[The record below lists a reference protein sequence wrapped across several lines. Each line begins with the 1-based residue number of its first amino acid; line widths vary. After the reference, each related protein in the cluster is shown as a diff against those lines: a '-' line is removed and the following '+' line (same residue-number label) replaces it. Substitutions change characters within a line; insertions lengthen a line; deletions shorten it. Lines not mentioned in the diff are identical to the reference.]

1 MSDGP
6 DPNELLG
13 NFLKSNKSDHYNFE
27 KECDYKVSSGSLQF
41 DLCMN
46 GGFGPGLHRFTGL
59 TEGGK
64 TSEALEVMKNFLKT
78 VEKPRGL
85 YIKAEGRLAPEIR
98 ERSGVKF
105 VWSADEWEDGTCFVL
120 ETNIYETA
128 MTCIKQLID
137 NVKNPQKYCFILDS
151 VDGLT
156 AKNDASKGFE
166 EFAKIASGASIAA
179 RWCAQTSIALGKR
192 GHMAIFISQ
201 VRSEMRDQYSKEP
214 PRQSVATGGY
224 ALQHYANTCIQFQP
238 RYKADLILHNPSLKT
253 IDERKNPIIGH
264 FAKVLIAKSPNE
276 KSNVTLSYPVRYNRS
291 GGNSIW
297 IEKEVVDLLYA
308 WDFVEKKGSWIKP
321 TDDFKDL
328 LNDNKLEF
336 PEQIQ
341 GDNNLFKVLDEDE
354 KLCKFLIDYFKQQIT
369 S

>member
-6 DPNELLG
+6 DPNDILG

-27 KECDYKVSSGSLQF
+27 EEFDYKVSSGSLQF

-64 TSEALEVMKNFLKT
+64 TSEALEVMNNFLT
-78 VEKPRGL
+78 SMEKPRGL
-85 YIKAEGRLAPEIR
+85 YIKAEGRLSKEVR

-105 VWSADEWEDGTCFVL
+105 VWSADEWVDGTCFVL

-137 NVKNPQKYCFILDS
+137 DEKNKQKYCFILDS
-151 VDGLT
+151 VDGLI
-156 AKNDASKGFE
+156 AKNDASKGFD
-166 EFAKIASGASIAA
+166 EFAKIAAGASIAST
-179 RWCAQTSIALGKR
+179 WCKQTSIALGKR

-224 ALQHYANTCIQFQP
+224 ALQHYANTVIQFQP
-238 RYKADLILHNPSLKT
+238 RYKSDLILQNPSIKT
-253 IDERKNPIIGH
+253 IDEKKNPIVGH
-264 FAKVLIAKSPNE
+264 FAKVLICKSPNE
-276 KSNVTLSYPVRYNRS
+276 KSNISLTYPVRYNRS

-297 IEKEVVDLLYA
+297 IEKEIVDLLYA
-308 WDFVEKKGSWIKP
+308 WEFVEKKGAWIKP
-321 TDDFKDL
+321 TEDFKEL
-328 LNDNKLEF
+328 LKENKLEF
-336 PEQIQ
+336 PYQIQ
-341 GDNNLFKVLDEDE
+341 GDNNLFKVLDEDG
-354 KLCKFLIDYFKQQIT
+354 KLCNFLSVYFKQQIT
-369 S
+369 A